1 MWQIETA
8 NFFQDCMTVYWK
20 VVLRYRK
27 YWQLPISYHSQ
38 TNGMNLLIQQAM
50 NTTKE
55 SRKVKI
61 SQLEKFPF
69 VSLIPVEN
77 FVLVIWEKNF
87 FEIHDFKKNSFT
99 AQNSLRQLVI
109 QLLELQ
115 TLLYQQNDETAFM
128 IGESSDKKMGAE
140 KQQEKELSFNV
151 ILLLEPTDGFTVLRT
166 EKLCPR
172 ICLTSCLLFSEDEI
186 TSESEIEEDDQ
197 REEDNKTEENMK
209 TRKRKR
215 QLRLNEVPELLAKR
229 HKAFK
234 PYRYT
239 ISNFYSGAQN
249 D

>member
-1 MWQIETA
+1 M
-8 NFFQDCMTVYWK
+8 
-20 VVLRYRK
+20 
-27 YWQLPISYHSQ
+27 
-38 TNGMNLLIQQAM
+38 
-50 NTTKE
+50 
-55 SRKVKI
+55 
-61 SQLEKFPF
+61 
-69 VSLIPVEN
+69 
-77 FVLVIWEKNF
+77 
-87 FEIHDFKKNSFT
+87 
-99 AQNSLRQLVI
+99 
-109 QLLELQ
+109 
-115 TLLYQQNDETAFM
+115 LYQQNDETAFM

-151 ILLLEPTDGFTVLRT
+151 ILLLEPTDGFTILRT

-197 REEDNKTEENMK
+197 KEEDNKTEENMK